1 MKEKFFLLRIL
12 SFVASLLLVSCA
24 ESNMRLLTQKQESEK
39 QSRNVTQE
47 KIPDKKAVISGV
59 VFYPNS
65 TKTVDDALI
74 FFNRDD
80 LDNDNPPSRRTIT
93 GGSGSDGTYRS
104 EVPAGVYTIC
114 AWKQSENYLL
124 SNVLPFGLP
133 TGGKC
138 ETVEVSAGKNKEVNL
153 TLAKQS
159 GSLEGK
165 ITNWKDLFLPADT
178 QVVLYRPLKF
188 VEGKWILTSSEEAT
202 WDAKAEVKPDEDG
215 NFVFNGLPEGTYF
228 LRIETLGLRAKY
240 YKTKTTKGEASPVEI
255 KNAVKNKIS
264 FELP

>member
-1 MKEKFFLLRIL
+1 MKEKIFLLGIL
-12 SFVASLLLVSCA
+12 SFVPFLLLVSCA
-24 ESNMRLLTQKQESEK
+24 ESNMRLFAQKQESEQQAK
-39 QSRNVTQE
+39 NVTQE
-47 KIPDKKAVISGV
+47 KTPDKKAVISGI

-74 FFNRDD
+74 FFNRED

-93 GGSGSDGTYRS
+93 GGSGSDGNYRS
-104 EVPAGVYTIC
+104 EVPVGVYTIC

-138 ETVEVSAGKNKEVNL
+138 ETVNVSAGEKKEVNL
-153 TLAKQS
+153 MLAKQS

-165 ITNWKDLFLPADT
+165 ITNWENLFLPADT

-188 VEGKWILTSSEEAT
+188 VKGKWVLTSSEEAT
-202 WDAKAEVKPDEDG
+202 WDAKAEVKPDENG
-215 NFVFNGLPEGTYF
+215 NFVINGLPEGTYF
-228 LRIETLGLRAKY
+228 LRIETPGLEAKY
-240 YKTKTTKGEASPVEI
+240 YKTKNTKGEASPIEI
-255 KNAVKNKIS
+255 KNGVKNKIS
-264 FELP
+264 FKLP